1 MLKRIQSAKVALVLL
16 NKINQL
22 MEREIK
28 LALSSKRNTIKI
40 MNQLTGSVNKPTFY
54 VVTRNGRRA
63 WPRDYWTISEAQDHA
78 QKLIQ
83 SLKNY
88 KDPDA
93 NKVIIMETEDPASI
107 N

>member
-1 MLKRIQSAKVALVLL
+1 
-16 NKINQL
+16 
-22 MEREIK
+22 
-28 LALSSKRNTIKI
+28 
-40 MNQLTGSVNKPTFY
+40 MNQLIGKETKPTFY

-78 QKLIQ
+78 QSLIT
-83 SLKNY
+83 SLKNF

-93 NKVIIMETEDPASI
+93 QRVVIMETQDPASI